1 MSAGHRNRS
10 HAGAPDLSAGR
21 GIALALALL
30 VGAAVCVQASAAT
43 YKWVDDKGVTHYT
56 DKMPPEAVNKGSTV
70 LDKQARPVKKI
81 DPAATPEQI
90 RAREAEEEQ
99 KRANARLG
107 EETARRDRALLSSY
121 TSEAEIDLARTR
133 QLGTIDSQVESAQA
147 YTASLRKRKAVLDR
161 RKAAEGD
168 KPLPLEL
175 QREIESAEAEL
186 GKQARLLEQKHA
198 ERIAVVAKYD
208 AEKARWR
215 ELKSISEANAAAAR
229 GNAAVHPAAASGT
242 GRK

>member
-10 HAGAPDLSAGR
+10 YAAAPVLTAGR

-30 VGAAVCVQASAAT
+30 VGAALCVPARAAT

-107 EETARRDRALLSSY
+107 EETARRDRALMSSY
-121 TSEAEIDLARTR
+121 TSEAEIDLARMR
-133 QLGTIDSQVESAQA
+133 QLGTIDSQIESAQA
-147 YTASLRKRKAVLDR
+147 YTASLNKRKALLDR

-175 QREIESAEAEL
+175 QREIESTETEL
-186 GKQARLLEQKHA
+186 AKQARLIEQKQA
-198 ERIAVVAKYD
+198 ERNAVVARYD
-208 AEKARWR
+208 ADKARWR
-215 ELKSISEANAAAAR
+215 ELKSISDANAAAAR

>member
-1 MSAGHRNRS
+1 MSAGHRSRS
-10 HAGAPDLSAGR
+10 HAGVPDLTAGR
-21 GIALALALL
+21 GIALALALF

-70 LDKQARPVKKI
+70 LDKQARPVRKI

-99 KRANARLG
+99 KRANARLS
-107 EETARRDRALLSSY
+107 EETARRDRALMSSY

-133 QLGTIDSQVESAQA
+133 QLGTIDSQIESAQA
-147 YTASLRKRKAVLDR
+147 YTASLRKRKDALDR
-161 RKAAEGD
+161 RKAAVGD
-168 KPLPLEL
+168 QPLPLEL
-175 QREIESAEAEL
+175 QREIESTETEL
-186 GKQARLLEQKHA
+186 GKQTRLLEQKHA
-198 ERIAVVAKYD
+198 ERVAVVAKYD

-215 ELKSISEANAAAAR
+215 ELKSISEANAAAGR
-229 GNAAVHPAAASGT
+229 SNAAVHPAAANGSA
-242 GRK
+242 RK

>member
-1 MSAGHRNRS
+1 MSAGHRSRS
-10 HAGAPDLSAGR
+10 YDAAPFLPAGR
-21 GIALALALL
+21 AMALALVLL

-43 YKWVDDKGVTHYT
+43 YKWVDEKGVTHYT

-99 KRANARLG
+99 KRANARVN
-107 EETARRDRALLSSY
+107 EETARRDRALMSSY

-133 QLGTIDSQVESAQA
+133 QLGTIDSQIESAQA
-147 YTASLRKRKAVLDR
+147 YTASLNKRKASLDR

-175 QREIESAEAEL
+175 QREIESTEIEL
-186 GKQARLLEQKHA
+186 GKQTRLLEQKHA
-198 ERIAVVAKYD
+198 ERMAVVAKYD

-215 ELKSISEANAAAAR
+215 ELKSISEANAAAGR
-229 GNAAVHPAAASGT
+229 SNAAVHPAAANGT

>member
-1 MSAGHRNRS
+1 VSAGHRNRS
-10 HAGAPDLSAGR
+10 YAAAPVLTAGR

-30 VGAAVCVQASAAT
+30 VGAALCVPARAAT

-99 KRANARLG
+99 KRANARVN
-107 EETARRDRALLSSY
+107 EETARRDRALMSSY
-121 TSEAEIDLARTR
+121 TSEAEIDLARMR
-133 QLGTIDSQVESAQA
+133 QLGTIDSQIESAQA
-147 YTASLRKRKAVLDR
+147 YTASLNKRKALLDR

-175 QREIESAEAEL
+175 QREIESTETEL
-186 GKQARLLEQKHA
+186 AKQARLIEQKQA
-198 ERIAVVAKYD
+198 ERNAVVARYD
-208 AEKARWR
+208 ADKARWR
-215 ELKSISEANAAAAR
+215 ELKSISDANAAAAR